1 MLSSALR
8 DYLDKHFD
16 SFAAGLLAQA
26 NSVYPQIK
34 TELLSSLDERLKA
47 IESTLSLATS
57 EQKGRVTTYLS
68 DVLAALPEIA
78 LDKTEKMD
86 ATGKEPVA
94 LSKPPVV
101 PAARLELKPNS
112 YEILDGAT
120 GYGYDRVFGPYLE
133 GAQSITVED
142 PYVRKRYQV
151 DNFGHFCAL
160 AVSRGVVKHIILK
173 TGAAFG
179 EDLDDADSRLE
190 NLKRE
195 LAKNHGVKMEW
206 SRSEKLHDREVIFT
220 NGWTV
225 KVGRGLDIYYPPES
239 WASVGASNYNLRKCR
254 QTKVDVLRRE
264 T

>member
-1 MLSSALR
+1 
-8 DYLDKHFD
+8 
-16 SFAAGLLAQA
+16 
-26 NSVYPQIK
+26 
-34 TELLSSLDERLKA
+34 
-47 IESTLSLATS
+47 
-57 EQKGRVTTYLS
+57 
-68 DVLAALPEIA
+68 
-78 LDKTEKMD
+78 
-86 ATGKEPVA
+86 
-94 LSKPPVV
+94 
-101 PAARLELKPNS
+101 
-112 YEILDGAT
+112 
-120 GYGYDRVFGPYLE
+120 
-133 GAQSITVED
+133 
-142 PYVRKRYQV
+142 
-151 DNFGHFCAL
+151 L